1 MLSPAQPISPE
12 RHERIDAHLSRV
24 VRDALAHDDRTR
36 DLDVRAEFRGGV
48 AHLTGAVTGPEQVD
62 LVREFVGQFAG
73 VLAVWDRIEV
83 DGRAPVAV
91 DIGCGGSKQYPGNV
105 GFDRRRT
112 GAVNVLADLGQ
123 GIPLRDGSVDRVFAV
138 HVLEHLVDFLPLVDE
153 CHRVLRPGGVLH
165 VLSPWWRYVNA
176 VADPTH
182 VRLLDVQTFKGI
194 CARPDSDLKWTAR
207 HAGCDGASVFAD
219 LTPLP
224 PGSAGPSQEELG
236 RFFD

>member
-1 MLSPAQPISPE
+1 MITPVQPISPE
-12 RHERIDAHLSRV
+12 RHERIDNHLCRV
-24 VRDALAHDDRTR
+24 VRDALAHDGRTR
-36 DLDVRAEFRGGV
+36 DLDVQVEFRGGV
-48 AHLTGAVTGPEQVD
+48 AHLTGGVTEPEQVD
-62 LVREFVGQFAG
+62 LVREFVGRFAG

-83 DGRAPVAV
+83 DGRPPVAV
-91 DIGCGGSKQYPGNV
+91 DIGCGGSKQYPGSL

-112 GAVNVLADLGQ
+112 GAVNVVTDLSE

-194 CARPDSDLKWTAR
+194 CDRPDSDLKWTAR

-224 PGSAGPSQEELG
+224 PGSPGPSQEELG